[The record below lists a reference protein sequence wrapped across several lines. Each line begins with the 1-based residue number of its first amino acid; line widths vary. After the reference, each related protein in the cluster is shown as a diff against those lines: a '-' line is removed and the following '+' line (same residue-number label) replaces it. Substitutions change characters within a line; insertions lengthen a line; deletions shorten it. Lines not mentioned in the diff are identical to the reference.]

1 MYPIVK
7 RCDQSKKKFG
17 ARLPRQP
24 KTLILLASLLVWF
37 GSFVR
42 LANGGT
48 LLDPRPENSTT
59 LFGYAVAVVG
69 DINGDGVP
77 DLAVGAPFQDGD
89 FLGQSGYGNP
99 QNVGK
104 VWLVSGS
111 NLTVIGQ
118 LNDPEFQM
126 NQFQNFGGQ
135 FGSSVADAGDVNGDG
150 VDDIIVGTPHHIT
163 NDESKSGMIINA
175 GRAFVFSGKDGTL
188 LFTLDDPTP
197 QEGARLGAA
206 VAGIGDVNGDGVPD
220 FLIGAPGK
228 DTPNVANSQVGIA
241 YIFSGKDG
249 SVIRT
254 LRYPNPHAADAGASF
269 GAAVAKGS
277 GTTVIVGAP
286 RRSRAFVFDA
296 ATGTLLFTLTSP
308 DKETNPSFGSAVAA
322 GKDLNGDEIA
332 DFVVGAPLQTDSL
345 GHSLGGKVYVFSGV
359 DGTLLRSLDSPDPQR
374 FARFGAALA
383 VMGVSGNGIMIGAPD
398 QHVTQNNQLLLNAGK
413 VFIVKGSDGTLVNTL
428 TSTSLQA
435 NAGFGYSVVRS
446 SNHSIIGAPF
456 QNADLL
462 NSNGDIQTHLQI
474 GQIETPARAFTSHK
488 AQGEHQ

>member
-1 MYPIVK
+1 MVTG
-7 RCDQSKKKFG
+7 CDRSKKKFG

-59 LFGYAVAVVG
+59 LFGYAVAVLG
-69 DINGDGVP
+69 DINGDGVA
-77 DLAVGAPFQDGD
+77 DLAVGAPFQDSD
-89 FLGQSGYGNP
+89 FLGTPGFGKP
-99 QNVGK
+99 HNVGK

-111 NLTVIGQ
+111 NLTVIGE
-118 LNDPEFQM
+118 LNDPEFQRV
-126 NQFQNFGGQ
+126 QLQKFGGQ

-163 NDESKSGMIINA
+163 NPGSASKKINA
-175 GRAFVFSGKDGTL
+175 GKAFVFSGKDGKL
-188 LFTLDDPTP
+188 LFTLGDPTP

-206 VAGIGDVNGDGVPD
+206 VAGIGDVDGDGVPD

-228 DTPNVANSQVGIA
+228 DTPNVPDSQVGIA

-254 LRYPNPHAADAGASF
+254 LRYPNPQAADAGASF
-269 GAAVAKGS
+269 GAAVARGS

-308 DKETNPSFGSAVAA
+308 DTETNPSFGSAVAA
-322 GKDLNGDEIA
+322 GKDLNGDTIA

-345 GHSLGGKVYVFSGV
+345 GHRLGGKVYVFSGV
-359 DGTLLRSLDSPDPQR
+359 DGTLLRSFDSPDPQA

-383 VMGVSGNGIMIGAPD
+383 VMGVTGDGIMIGAPD
-398 QHVTQNNQLLLNAGK
+398 QNVTQNNQLLLNAGK
-413 VFIVKGSDGTLVNTL
+413 VFIIKGSDGTPLSTL

-446 SNHSIIGAPF
+446 SNNSIIGVPF

-462 NSNGDIQTHLQI
+462 NSKGDIQTHLQI
-474 GQIETPARAFTSHK
+474 GQIET
-488 AQGEHQ
+488 Q